1 MIGEA
6 HLPKKIIMN
15 NIAKGLI
22 AGTIFGIVSI
32 IPMLFMQFENKT
44 KAMTASFI
52 SRFAIGF
59 IIFNL
64 ELPVPNWLKG
74 GIVGFVLSLPDA
86 IVTGKYAPILSLGLI
101 GGIVC
106 GVLAK

>member
-1 MIGEA
+1 
-6 HLPKKIIMN
+6 MN
-15 NIAKGLI
+15 NIVKGLI

-32 IPMLFMQFENKT
+32 IPMFFMTFEDKT

-59 IIFNL
+59 VIFNM
-64 ELPVPNWLKG
+64 ELPIPNWLKG
-74 GIVGFVLSLPDA
+74 GFVGLILRLPDA
-86 IVTGKYAPILSLGLI
+86 IITKKYAPILGLGLI

-106 GVLAK
+106 GLFVR